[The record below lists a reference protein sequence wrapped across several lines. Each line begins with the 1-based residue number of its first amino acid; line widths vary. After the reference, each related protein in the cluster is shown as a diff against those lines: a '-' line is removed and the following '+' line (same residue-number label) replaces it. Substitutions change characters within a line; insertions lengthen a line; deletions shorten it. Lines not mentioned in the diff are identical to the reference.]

1 MTPTSEVPGFYKRSV
16 AERRAFV
23 AEWAG
28 LSEEER
34 RVYEFPPGIDPATID
49 RMIENVIG
57 VMPVPLGVA
66 TNFRINERDYLVPMA
81 IEEPS
86 VVAAASNAAKVAR
99 AAGGF
104 FAQTTTPVM
113 IGQVQI
119 LHVPDPAAARLKILD
134 RRDELLAAANAKDP
148 VLVKFGGGAKDLEV
162 RIVPSPR
169 GTMLIVHL
177 LVDARDAGG
186 MNAVNTMCEALA
198 PEFARLTGGK
208 VVLRI
213 ISNLAIHRLARARA
227 TFPAELLKTDTASG
241 PEVVDA
247 ILDAY
252 AFAVADPFRCATHN
266 KGIMNGISA
275 VVLATGNDFRAIES
289 GAHTYAAW
297 TAAEHGAI
305 VRPLTTYEK
314 DADGNL
320 VGTIEFPAPV
330 GLIGGATA
338 VHPTAKANVK
348 LLGVKSAREL
358 GEVLASV
365 GLAQN
370 FAALRALAT
379 EGIQRG
385 HMELHARNLAASA
398 GARPDEVDR
407 VVERLL
413 HDHQIRFDR
422 AKAILEELRRGSA

>member
-1 MTPTSEVPGFYKRSV
+1 VTGSSELPGFYRRSV

-23 AEWAG
+23 QEWAG
-28 LSEEER
+28 LTDEEAR
-34 RVYEFPPGIDPATID
+34 AYEFPPGIDPGTID

-57 VMPVPLGVA
+57 VMPLPLGVA
-66 TNFRINERDYLVPMA
+66 TNFRINDRDYLVPMA

-104 FAQTTTPVM
+104 RAQTTDPVM

-119 LHVPDPAAARLKILD
+119 LNVADPAAARLRILE
-134 RRDELLAAANAKDP
+134 RRDALLAAANERDP
-148 VLVKFGGGAKDLEV
+148 VLVRFGGGAKGLEV
-162 RIVPSPR
+162 RILPSPR
-169 GTMLIVHL
+169 GTMVVVHL

-186 MNAVNTMCEALA
+186 MNAVNTMVEALG
-198 PEFARLTGGK
+198 PELARLAGGRTL
-208 VVLRI
+208 LRI
-213 ISNLAIHRLARARA
+213 ISNLAIHRLARATA
-227 TFPAELLKTDTASG
+227 VFPAAALKTENASG
-241 PEVVDA
+241 AEVVEA
-247 ILDAY
+247 MLDAY
-252 AFAVADPFRCATHN
+252 AFAAADPFRCATHN
-266 KGIMNGISA
+266 KGIMNGISS
-275 VVLATGNDFRAIES
+275 VVIATGNDFRAIEA
-289 GAHTYAAW
+289 GAHTFAAW
-297 TAAEHGAI
+297 QSGGGV

-314 DADGNL
+314 DRNGDL

-358 GEVLASV
+358 GEVLAAV

-370 FAALRALAT
+370 FAAMRALAT

-385 HMELHARNLAASA
+385 HMELHARNLAVSA
-398 GARPDEVDR
+398 GARPEEVDR
-407 VVERLL
+407 VVARLL
-413 HDHQIRFDR
+413 RDHAIRFDR
-422 AKAILEELRRGSA
+422 AKEILEELRRSGPG

>member
-1 MTPTSEVPGFYKRSV
+1 MEKSSEVPGFYKRTIV
-16 AERRAFV
+16 ERRAF
-23 AEWAG
+23 AREWAG
-28 LSEEER
+28 LSEEEAR
-34 RVYEFPPGIDPATID
+34 AYDFPPGIDPATLD

-57 VMPVPLGVA
+57 VMPIPLGVA
-66 TNFRINERDYLVPMA
+66 TNFRINGKDYLVPMA

-99 AAGGF
+99 TAGGF
-104 FAQTTTPVM
+104 FAQTTAPVM

-119 LHVPDPAAARLKILD
+119 LHVPDPTAARFKILD
-134 RRDELLAAANAKDP
+134 RKEELLAAANAKDP

-227 TFPAELLKTDTASG
+227 TFPAELLKTETASG
-241 PEVVDA
+241 AEVVDA

-297 TAAEHGAI
+297 TASAGAV

-320 VGTIEFPAPV
+320 VGTIELPAPV

-348 LLGVKSAREL
+348 LLGVK
-358 GEVLASV
+358 
-365 GLAQN
+365 
-370 FAALRALAT
+370 
-379 EGIQRG
+379 
-385 HMELHARNLAASA
+385 
-398 GARPDEVDR
+398 
-407 VVERLL
+407 
-413 HDHQIRFDR
+413 
-422 AKAILEELRRGSA
+422 